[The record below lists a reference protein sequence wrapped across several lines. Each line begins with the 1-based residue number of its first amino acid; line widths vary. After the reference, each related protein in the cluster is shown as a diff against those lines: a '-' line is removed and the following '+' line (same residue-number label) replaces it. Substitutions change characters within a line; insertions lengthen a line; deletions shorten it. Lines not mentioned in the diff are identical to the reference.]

1 MARAIVYLAIVAAVV
16 SLAFCVKDRPPPH
29 PIISSLFFWPQREEY
44 RHILEREV
52 GPRRFIGWIDSPY
65 GGFDVYDAGD
75 GQWWLVG
82 VRRKFTR
89 CKPAEVEDATTRLL
103 REEMARRIAVNKG
116 LDFESSPE
124 FQDAQGN
131 AIKP

>member
-16 SLAFCVKDRPPPH
+16 SLAFYLKDRPPPH
-29 PIISSLFFWPQREEY
+29 PLISTQLWPHRDEY
-44 RHILEREV
+44 RHILEKAV
-52 GPRRFIGWIDSPY
+52 GPRRFIGWVNDPY
-65 GGFDVYDAGD
+65 GGFDVYEADD
-75 GQWWLVG
+75 GHWWLVG

-89 CKPAEVEDATTRLL
+89 CKPAELEAAATRLL
-103 REEMARRIAVNKG
+103 QEEMARRIAVNKG

-131 AIKP
+131 AITP